1 MRVTLD
7 IPADLAQRLREKA
20 SEQGVDLNHLVV
32 EACRSFL
39 DQSRKPKRPKAKK
52 FPFPIFK
59 GGHPAKPGEELT
71 PEKVSEILWGSGE

>member
-1 MRVTLD
+1 MKVTAD
-7 IPADLAQRLREKA
+7 IPADLAQRLKEKA
-20 SEQGVDLNHLVV
+20 AEQGVDLSDLIV
-32 EACRSFL
+32 EACRSFV
-39 DQSRKPKRPKAKK
+39 DPSRKPKRPKAKK